1 MEGRDSDGAVGLA
14 LAGWDSRWRGGT
26 RTLGTCGCGGVWL
39 HDVMSTTADR
49 REPALAFDLLDPSL
63 YQDRDRMHAAFTWMR
78 ANEPV
83 YRDRRNGL
91 WGITRHADLK
101 EVERRS
107 SVFVSGMGYRAI
119 WAPDEINMIAQDDP
133 RHRQQRM
140 LVQGD
145 LTGHAIAQRKPEI
158 DALVAELLDAALRG
172 GSGSGAAQ
180 AGEME
185 VVESLSG
192 QLPARLTCRLLGYP
206 ESMWREVK
214 SWSERLM
221 RIDMRERDGQTFTDF
236 IDANME
242 FVDALMPIAQER
254 AKCPAHDLI
263 STWVHAKVDGQPLPP
278 QAIVHEVGL
287 FISGGAE
294 TTRTAISHGLR
305 AFVDHPDQW
314 EAMAADP
321 SLVAGAVEEVLRW
334 VTPLNNMFRR
344 AAADDV
350 VGGQPIRRG
359 DRIVLLYPSAN
370 RDEAVFD
377 DPFTF
382 DIRRDPNPQI
392 AFGFGTHLCV
402 GTHVARTT
410 LASVFTQL
418 SQRVTR
424 LRVVTEPDVEPNI
437 FARAVRS
444 FGLAFELR

>member
-1 MEGRDSDGAVGLA
+1 MTATAETA
-14 LAGWDSRWRGGT
+14 
-26 RTLGTCGCGGVWL
+26 RTT
-39 HDVMSTTADR
+39 
-49 REPALAFDLLDPSL
+49 FDLLDPAF
-63 YQDRDRMHAAFTWMR
+63 YQDGPGMHAAFTWMR

-83 YRDRRNGL
+83 YRDQVNGL
-91 WGITRHADLK
+91 WGVTRHADLQ

-107 SVFVSGMGYRAI
+107 SVFASDHAYRAVP
-119 WAPDEINMIAQDDP
+119 AAEEINMIAQDDP

-145 LTGHAIAQRKPEI
+145 FTGAAVAARKPEI
-158 DALVAELLDAALRG
+158 AALTTELID
-172 GSGSGAAQ
+172 
-180 AGEME
+180 EMVRHRE
-185 VVESLSG
+185 VELVEALSG

-206 ESMWREVK
+206 ETMWREIK

-221 RIDMRERDGQTFTDF
+221 RTDMRERDARVMSDF

-242 FVDALMPIAQER
+242 FVAALTPLAQER
-254 AKCPAHDLI
+254 AGCPAHDLI
-263 STWVHAKVDGQPLPP
+263 GTWVNATIDGEPLPP
-278 QAIVHEVGL
+278 AAIVHEVGL

-321 SLVAGAVEEVLRW
+321 SLVPGAVEEVLRW

-344 AAADDV
+344 VTTADHI
-350 VGGQPIRRG
+350 GEQPVRPG
-359 DRIVLLYPSAN
+359 DRVIMLYPSAN
-370 RDEAVFD
+370 RDEARFA

-382 DIRRDPNPQI
+382 DSRRNPNPHI
-392 AFGFGTHLCV
+392 ALGFGTHLCL

-410 LASVFTQL
+410 LAGVFGQL
-418 SQRVTR
+418 AQRITD
-424 LRVVTEPDVEPNI
+424 LRVVAEPDVEPNI

-444 FGLAFELR
+444 FTVGYDVR

>member
-1 MEGRDSDGAVGLA
+1 MTMISDPTPA
-14 LAGWDSRWRGGT
+14 
-26 RTLGTCGCGGVWL
+26 
-39 HDVMSTTADR
+39 ADR
-49 REPALAFDLLDPSL
+49 LVVDLLDPDF
-63 YQDRDRMHAAFTWMR
+63 YRDGERMHAGFTWMR

-107 SVFVSGMGYRAI
+107 QVFVSGQGYRAI
-119 WAPDEINMIAQDDP
+119 WSPEEINMIAQDDP

-140 LVQGD
+140 LVQHNF
-145 LTGHAIAQRKPEI
+145 TGHAIADRRPEI
-158 DALVAELLDAALRG
+158 AALATELVDAIVAG
-172 GSGSGAAQ
+172 GDRF
-180 AGEME
+180 E
-185 VVESLSG
+185 VVEALSG

-221 RIDMRERDGQTFTDF
+221 RIDMRERDGDTFCDF
-236 IDANME
+236 YAANIE
-242 FVDALMPIAQER
+242 FATALGPIAS
-254 AKCPAHDLI
+254 AKAGCPVDHTLI
-263 STWVHAKVDGQPLPP
+263 SQWMHARIDDEPLSP
-278 QAIVHEVGL
+278 AAVVHEVGL

-305 AFVDHPDQW
+305 AFVDHPEQW

-321 SLVAGAVEEVLRW
+321 SLVPGAVEEVLRW

-344 AAADDV
+344 AAADV
-350 VGGQPIRRG
+350 ELNGARIKRG
-359 DRIVLLYPSAN
+359 DRIALLYPSAN
-370 RDEAVFD
+370 RDEDVFD
-377 DPFTF
+377 RPFEF

-392 AFGFGTHLCV
+392 AFGFGTHLCI

-410 LASVFTQL
+410 LAEVFGQL
-418 SQRVTR
+418 SQRITD
-424 LRVVTEPDVEPNI
+424 LRAVTEPDVERNI

-444 FGLAFELR
+444 FDLAFRPR